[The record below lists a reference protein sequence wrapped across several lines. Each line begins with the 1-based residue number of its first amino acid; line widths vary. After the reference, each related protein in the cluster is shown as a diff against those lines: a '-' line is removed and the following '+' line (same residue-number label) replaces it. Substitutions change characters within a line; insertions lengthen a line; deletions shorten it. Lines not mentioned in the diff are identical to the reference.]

1 MQSAAAAHE
10 HMPIASTAPG
20 GGSLVLAY
28 DFSRQ
33 SVVAPGPGAGEYTG
47 DDPGFNALLADDA
60 ADALYR
66 VKDGTRVSVL
76 LVARDPE
83 VTMAVGGHALEKP
96 GDKVQ
101 IGTMPYL
108 HVDVLWT
115 LTLPP
120 GVTGFYQV
128 AFRITASG
136 YAQSAVYTDTVTNI
150 VPVTTTTT
158 VAVTTTTATTS
169 PGGPVTT
176 TTVEAGA
183 TTSTTVLTSGPGGS
197 TPTTLPGCGC
207 DDGDACTTDV
217 CASDGCRHLLPPGAA
232 SVSCR
237 LDAMTALLATLPSDT
252 RADRRLVT
260 RLRKTVQTAERMI
273 ERAGTKRRVLDQ
285 AARRLRRFVALVT
298 GGRGGRIDTDVS
310 GQLTSLARQAQ
321 DQIGVLRQGI
331 GK

>member
-1 MQSAAAAHE
+1 MSHSEAFRRTIVRAVRLVPIALVLVATMQFAAAAHE

-20 GGSLVLAY
+20 GGSRVLAH

-33 SVVAPGPGAGEYTG
+33 SVASRSGAGEYTG

-60 ADALYR
+60 ADSLYQ

-83 VTMAVGGHALEKP
+83 VTMAVGGNELEKP

-136 YAQSAVYTDTVTNI
+136 YGQSAVYTDTVTNI

-158 VAVTTTTATTS
+158 VAVDDAATTS
-169 PGGPVTT
+169 PGRPATT
-176 TTVEAGA
+176 TTVEAGG

-197 TPTTLPGCGC
+197 TPTSFPAAGVTTVTRARPTSVRATPAIISCLPG
-207 DDGDACTTDV
+207 
-217 CASDGCRHLLPPGAA
+217 P
-232 SVSCR
+232 
-237 LDAMTALLATLPSDT
+237 
-252 RADRRLVT
+252 RRSP
-260 RLRKTVQTAERMI
+260 
-273 ERAGTKRRVLDQ
+273 AGST
-285 AARRLRRFVALVT
+285 
-298 GGRGGRIDTDVS
+298 
-310 GQLTSLARQAQ
+310 
-321 DQIGVLRQGI
+321 
-331 GK
+331 